1 MWQKRDPSSQGSPPQ
16 LPPREWWTRTR
27 VRKRKQR
34 RMETGSDVCQS
45 RYIASSTQCGEDA
58 SVRQN
63 TPPGT
68 AVNISLQQKPPE
80 ADNYSHTELTCWG
93 RSKYPYHWHLL
104 HVALPE
110 FRVAHVQVFNWVC
123 QVVVSR
129 DDPHGEHD
137 CRHRCRQKKKKEK
150 KKRKKKNCCY
160 DSQKGLA
167 LSK

>member
-1 MWQKRDPSSQGSPPQ
+1 M
-16 LPPREWWTRTR
+16 PPREWWTRTR

-45 RYIASSTQCGEDA
+45 RYIASTQCGEDA

-129 DDPHGEHD
+129 DDPQGEHD
-137 CRHRCRQKKKKEK
+137 CRHRCWQKKQKAKKKKS
-150 KKRKKKNCCY
+150 KKKNCCY